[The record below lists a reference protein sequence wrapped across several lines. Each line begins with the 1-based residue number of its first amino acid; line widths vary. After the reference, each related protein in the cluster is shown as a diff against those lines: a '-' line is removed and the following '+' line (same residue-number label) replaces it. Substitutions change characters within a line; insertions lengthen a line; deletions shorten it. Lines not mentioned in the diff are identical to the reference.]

1 MIRCL
6 AGTLMLLT
14 GSCGTSDKGSVG
26 DYDKVVYTPQYA
38 SGFKIT
44 GAEGRESTILT
55 ITNPWQG
62 SDSVVSQ
69 LFIARNGEEVP
80 EGFEGQVLDGDARRI
95 VTMSS
100 THIAMLDAVG
110 EIDRVVGVSG
120 IGFIS
125 NPAIL
130 ARKDSISDVGYDGN
144 VNYEKLLST
153 DPEIVLLY
161 GVSGANAME
170 GKLRELG
177 IPYVYVGDYVEESP
191 LGKAEWM
198 VALAEL
204 TGRREEGI
212 KRFAVIPERYNAL
225 KRKVADNAPDA
236 PSVMLN
242 VPYGDSWFMPSTQ
255 SYMARL
261 IADAG
266 GHYIYDK
273 NTGTTSLPVDLEEA
287 YRLTADADMWLNAG
301 NASTLEELKNQC
313 PKFTDT
319 RCFRNGDVW
328 NNTARATAGGG
339 NDFFETAVV
348 QPDVLL
354 RDLVKIFHPEL
365 VSEDLVYYKKL
376 R

>member
-1 MIRCL
+1 
-6 AGTLMLLT
+6 MLLT
-14 GSCGTSDKGSVG
+14 VSCGTSDKGSVG

-153 DPEIVLLY
+153 DPDIVLLY

-287 YRLTADADMWLNAG
+287 YRLTADADMWINAG

-365 VSEDLVYYKKL
+365 VSEDLIYYKKL